1 MTSAPVADKQA
12 ETKLAVDSI
21 KPFENIALAFSGGGF
36 RAASFSLGVLSYFN
50 KVVFTDDA
58 DVLNGQ
64 TLLQQVRYMSSASGG
79 TITTTLYTLY
89 NAQGKTFGEFYA
101 KLLKG
106 LNGDDLL
113 QQALEILADKKHWNK
128 TPQKSRNIINA
139 FALAYDK
146 YLFDGLT
153 LQSLYHTESQAAHLQ
168 EVCFNATEFYTGQ
181 SFRQAVKLVPDNST
195 DEYFKYGNEE
205 IYVDRSVAGKIKLG
219 DVLAASSC
227 FPAGF
232 EPIIYPNDFTHQ
244 DLTEHEL
251 KEALTLVPQ
260 TGDKQ
265 ETDFITRRRFGLMDG
280 GITDNQGLQ
289 SLMDA
294 DGRRQSDK
302 TDFPYFDLML
312 INDVGSHF
320 IQPYVMPKV
329 KKSFELNLWGVFYI
343 TLGILLIGIV
353 VAWLGVRYNSTFAMI
368 VGALLI
374 PIPFIWV
381 SAVLYVRHVLLGVSR
396 SSVGMN
402 LKRNFTEQIISLL
415 VSYFSKTPIN
425 LITQMLTA
433 RAQSVLMLNT
443 SIFLKRIRQLLYDKF
458 YGTAQW
464 KNRGKGN
471 HVYDLSFSN
480 DINRNEGNDW
490 SVTPAAASPLNPSE
504 NMQIVAQTA
513 FNMGTTLWFD
523 KQSAEQQHSESCLVA
538 TGQFTTCYNLLEY
551 INKLLAQK
559 TAGNLYD
566 DKYQTRLLKL
576 QAQMQEDYEHF
587 KTDPFFMYNA
597 SGTDLKIP
605 GFKPLKMID
614 IPFPENWKEKK
625 LG

>member
-1 MTSAPVADKQA
+1 MPSVPEPDKKP
-12 ETKLAVDSI
+12 ETKLAVDFI

-50 KVVFTDDA
+50 KVTFNDDV
-58 DVLNGQ
+58 DELHGQ
-64 TLLQQVRYMSSASGG
+64 TLLQQVRYLSSASGG
-79 TITTTLYTLY
+79 SITTTLYSLY
-89 NAQGKTFGEFYA
+89 NAQGKNFGEFYS
-101 KLLKG
+101 KLQKG

-113 QQALEILADKKHWNK
+113 RQALEILADKKYWTK

-139 FALAYDK
+139 FALAYDQ

-153 LQSLYHTESQAAHLQ
+153 LQSLYHDASPAMHLQ

-181 SFRQAVKLVPDNST
+181 SFRQAVKLVPDNNT
-195 DEYFKYGNEE
+195 DEYFKYGNRE
-205 IYVDRSVAGKIKLG
+205 IFVDRSITGKIKLG

-232 EPIIYPNDFTHQ
+232 EPIVYPKDFTHA

-251 KEALTLVPQ
+251 KDALTLIPQ
-260 TGDKQ
+260 AGDKQ
-265 ETDFITRRRFGLMDG
+265 ETEFITRRQFGLMDG

-302 TDFPYFDLML
+302 TDFEYFDLML
-312 INDVGSHF
+312 VNDVGSHF
-320 IQPYVMPKV
+320 IHPYELPKV
-329 KKSFELNLWGVFYI
+329 KKGFELNLWGVFYI
-343 TLGILLIGIV
+343 TLAFLVVGIV
-353 VAWLGVRYNSTFAMI
+353 VAWFGVKYNCTPGMI
-368 VGALLI
+368 VGSLLI

-381 SAVLYVRHVLLGVSR
+381 SAVLYVRHELLGVSR
-396 SSVGMN
+396 SSVGMD
-402 LKRNFTEQIISLL
+402 LKRNFTEQIIQIL
-415 VSYFSKTPIN
+415 VSFFSKTPIN

-480 DINRNEGNDW
+480 DIYRKNSTE
-490 SVTPAAASPLNPSE
+490 VSPYSLDPSQD
-504 NMQIVAQTA
+504 MQIVSQTA

-523 KQSAEQQHSESCLVA
+523 KQSSEQQHCEACLIA

-551 INKLLAQK
+551 INRLLAQN
-559 TAGNLYD
+559 TSGELYD
-566 DKYQTRLLKL
+566 NKYQSRLLKL
-576 QAQMQEDYEHF
+576 QAQMQQDYEHF
-587 KTDPFFMYNA
+587 KIDPFFMYNS
-597 SGTDLKIP
+597 SGTDFKIP
-605 GFKPLKMID
+605 GFKTLKMLD

-625 LG
+625 QA

>member
-1 MTSAPVADKQA
+1 MASIPEPDKKP
-12 ETKLAVDSI
+12 ETKLEVDFI

-50 KVVFTDDA
+50 KVTFSDEVDE
-58 DVLNGQ
+58 LNGQ
-64 TLLQQVRYMSSASGG
+64 TLLQQVRYLSSASGG
-79 TITTTLYTLY
+79 TITTTLYSLY
-89 NAQGKTFGEFYA
+89 NAQGKNFGEFYT

-106 LNGDDLL
+106 LNGSDLL
-113 QQALEILADKKHWNK
+113 QQALEILADKKRWDK

-139 FALAYDK
+139 FSLAYDQ

-153 LQSLYHTESQAAHLQ
+153 LQSLYHDPSPAMHLQ

-181 SFRQAVKLVPDNST
+181 SFRQAVKLVPDNNT
-195 DEYFKYGNEE
+195 DEYFKYGNRE
-205 IYVDRSVAGKIKLG
+205 IFVDRSVTGKIKLG

-232 EPIIYPNDFTHQ
+232 EPIVYPKDFTHA

-251 KEALTLVPQ
+251 KGALTLIPQ

-265 ETDFITRRRFGLMDG
+265 ETDFITKRQFGLMDG

-302 TDFPYFDLML
+302 TDFSYFDLML
-312 INDVGSHF
+312 VNDVGSHF
-320 IQPYVMPKV
+320 IHPYELPKV
-329 KKSFELNLWGVFYI
+329 KKGFELNLWGVFYI
-343 TLGILLIGIV
+343 TLAILLVGTV
-353 VAWLGVRYNSTFAMI
+353 VAWLGVKHNYTPAMVI
-368 VGALLI
+368 GSLLI

-381 SAVLYVRHVLLGVSR
+381 SAVLYVRHELLGVSR
-396 SSVGMN
+396 SSVGMD
-402 LKRNFTEQIISLL
+402 LKRNFTEKIIQIL
-415 VSYFSKTPIN
+415 VSFFSKTPIN

-480 DINRNEGNDW
+480 DIYRKNGTD
-490 SVTPAAASPLNPSE
+490 VSPYSLDPSQD
-504 NMQIVAQTA
+504 MQIVSQTA

-523 KQSAEQQHSESCLVA
+523 KQSSEQQHCEACLIA

-551 INKLLAQK
+551 INRLLAQK
-559 TAGNLYD
+559 TAGDLYD
-566 DKYQTRLLKL
+566 DKYQNRLLKL
-576 QAQMQEDYEHF
+576 QAQMQQDYEHF
-587 KTDPFFMYNA
+587 KIDPFFIYNT
-597 SGTDLKIP
+597 SGTDFKVP
-605 GFKPLKMID
+605 GFKILKMLD

-625 LG
+625 QA

>member
-1 MTSAPVADKQA
+1 MPSIPEPDKKA
-12 ETKLAVDSI
+12 ETKLEVDYI

-50 KVVFTDDA
+50 KVTFNDDA
-58 DVLNGQ
+58 DEFHGQ
-64 TLLQQVRYMSSASGG
+64 TLLQQVRYLSSASGG
-79 TITTTLYTLY
+79 TITTTLYALY
-89 NAQGKTFGEFYA
+89 NAQGKSFGQFYT
-101 KLLKG
+101 KLQKG

-113 QQALEILADKKHWNK
+113 RQALEILADKKLWNK

-139 FALAYDK
+139 FSLAYDQ

-153 LQSLYHTESQAAHLQ
+153 LRSLYHDASPAMHLQ

-181 SFRQAVKLVPDNST
+181 SFRQAVKLVPDNNT
-195 DEYFKYGNEE
+195 DEYFKYGNRE
-205 IYVDRSVAGKIKLG
+205 IFVDRSITGKIKLG

-232 EPIIYPNDFTHQ
+232 EPIVYPKDFTHA

-251 KEALTLVPQ
+251 KDALTLIPQ

-265 ETDFITRRRFGLMDG
+265 ETEFITKRQFGLMDG

-312 INDVGSHF
+312 VNDVGSHF
-320 IQPYVMPKV
+320 IHPYELPKV
-329 KKSFELNLWGVFYI
+329 KKGFELNLWGVFYI
-343 TLGILLIGIV
+343 TLAILLVGIV
-353 VAWLGVRYNSTFAMI
+353 VAWLGVKHNCTFAMI
-368 VGALLI
+368 VGSLLI

-381 SAVLYVRHVLLGVSR
+381 SAVLYVRHELLGVSR
-396 SSVGMN
+396 SSVGMD
-402 LKRNFTEQIISLL
+402 LKRNFTEQIIQIL
-415 VSYFSKTPIN
+415 VSFFSKTPIN

-480 DINRNEGNDW
+480 DIYRKNGTE
-490 SVTPAAASPLNPSE
+490 ASPYSLDPSQD
-504 NMQIVAQTA
+504 MQIVSQTA

-523 KQSAEQQHSESCLVA
+523 KHSSEQQHCEACLIA

-551 INKLLAQK
+551 INRLLAQN
-559 TAGNLYD
+559 TSGELYD
-566 DKYQTRLLKL
+566 NKYQSRLLKL

-587 KTDPFFMYNA
+587 KIDPFFMYNT
-597 SGTDLKIP
+597 SGTDFKIP
-605 GFKPLKMID
+605 GFKTLKMLD

-625 LG
+625 QV